1 MNAAAGQPVA
11 PAPMSRGTALKIIG
25 SVLAVVGAIGAVLY
39 LSALPGGEYYKHV
52 DEVMSNVGSLRGKNL
67 QVHGFVVKDSIL
79 QKRGSLEYRFKLETR
94 APRAAAV
101 IEAEYRGLVPDNFKS
116 ESEVVAKGTIT
127 SANHLT
133 IVPDGISAKCPTKY
147 QAGQVKLSELPPSAP
162 SGAVAR

>member
-1 MNAAAGQPVA
+1 V
-11 PAPMSRGTALKIIG
+11 
-25 SVLAVVGAIGAVLY
+25 GAVLY

-52 DEVMSNVGSLRGKNL
+52 DEVMSNVDQLRGKNL

-79 QKRGSLEYRFKLETR
+79 QKRGSLEYKFKLETR
-94 APRAAAV
+94 APRAAAI

-127 SANHLT
+127 SDNRLT

-147 QAGQVKLSELPPSAP
+147 NANGVKLSELPANAAP
-162 SGAVAR
+162 GAVTR